1 MCLIMY
7 IQKLQQRNLHVVII
21 KDPSLGTK
29 EKKYFQEHKNK
40 ISEQESLTIVSSVWS
55 KNMNAKQASDIVLL
69 RCFKYVT

>member
-40 ISEQESLTIVSSVWS
+40 ISEQESLTIVSSV
-55 KNMNAKQASDIVLL
+55 
-69 RCFKYVT
+69 